1 MSYIRRLTSVTLR
14 WPAVR
19 QRSTTYLLAL
29 TAFVMA
35 AALNG
40 VAAQPANWPSKPI
53 TYVVP
58 FAAGGT
64 TDILARLISE
74 KLSNALGQPIIVENR
89 PGAGGNIGSGFVAK
103 AAPDGY
109 TILGGTISSH
119 AINVSIYPD
128 IPYDPEKNFA
138 PITLIGNLANVLAV
152 NSNSAIKTVQE
163 LIAEAKAK
171 PRVMTFA
178 SSGAGTSQHLA
189 GELFKR
195 MAGVEI
201 THVPYKGSA
210 PALQDLMGGH
220 VTMVF
225 DNIVAV
231 APLIKSGKV
240 RPLGVT
246 SLKRIR
252 AFPDIPTIAESG
264 LPDYDVVSW
273 QGVFAPAGTPPDII
287 KRLNQ
292 EIVAILKMPDV
303 AERLDTLGLEPVGNT
318 PEEFAKFQK
327 AEIAKWAKVV
337 KDAGVKPE

>member
-1 MSYIRRLTSVTLR
+1 MSYIHRLTSVSLR
-14 WPAVR
+14 RTAAG
-19 QRSTTYLLAL
+19 QRPTTYLLAL
-29 TAFVMA
+29 TAFVMT

-58 FAAGGT
+58 FAPGGT
-64 TDILARLISE
+64 TDILARLIGE
-74 KLSNALGQPIIVENR
+74 KLSKSLGQPIVVENR

-119 AINVSIYPD
+119 AINVSLYPD
-128 IPYDPEKNFA
+128 LPYDPEKNFA
-138 PITLIGNLANVLAV
+138 PITLIGSLANVVAV
-152 NSNSAIKTVQE
+152 NANSPIKTVQE

-171 PRVMTFA
+171 PGALTFA
-178 SSGAGTSQHLA
+178 SSGAGTSQHLS

-210 PALQDLMGGH
+210 PALQDLLGGH
-220 VTMVF
+220 IAMVF
-225 DNIVAV
+225 DNVVSVAS
-231 APLIKSGKV
+231 LIKSGKV
-240 RPLGVT
+240 RPLAVT
-246 SLKRIR
+246 SLNRIKT
-252 AFPDIPTIAESG
+252 FPEIPTVAESG
-264 LPDYDVVSW
+264 LPGYEVVSW
-273 QGVFAPAGTPPDII
+273 QGIFAPAGTPPDII

-303 AERLDTLGLEPVGNT
+303 AERMDTLGLEPVGNT

-337 KDAGVKPE
+337 KEAGVKPE